1 MIRDSFR
8 GSEEAGRVVRS
19 VDNSNGGLLS
29 SKEAE
34 EDKGEAGAYSRL
46 AAFQIFFFPAC
57 GGLLFGYDIGATSAV
72 IPQLC
77 DADYSGVKW
86 QQMVDDSAFL
96 QGAIT
101 SSELIGA
108 MLGCIICFKVADD
121 MGRRR
126 GLMLASVLFFIGAI
140 IEYIS
145 GDPSWTA
152 DTGIGVLVTGRLIYG
167 FGCGFAMHGAP
178 AYIGE
183 MAPSAI
189 RGMLVSLKEAFIVL
203 GIVLGYSIGYANSTV
218 EGGWRNT
225 YIASSGF
232 AVIMGIGMYFLPY
245 SCRWLALKGRVEE
258 AKHSLK
264 FVTPEPP
271 PSEIAA
277 IEEVAQKASAYNQN
291 TTLSED
297 WTMLSSPTVYPA
309 MLAGVGL
316 VVLQQITGQPSVLY
330 YADTIFADIGID
342 AAASIGISSFKLVA
356 TLLATIYVDKYG
368 RKLLLYIGCTLM
380 LVALVVLGTA
390 FLFPYTS
397 AEDCNG
403 NTTRDDCPSTCEWAA
418 SCGTACSGN
427 NIAAL
432 TVLVCVY

>member
-86 QQMVDDSAFL
+86 HQMVDDSAFL

-140 IEYIS
+140 
-145 GDPSWTA
+145 
-152 DTGIGVLVTGRLIYG
+152 
-167 FGCGFAMHGAP
+167 
-178 AYIGE
+178 
-183 MAPSAI
+183 
-189 RGMLVSLKEAFIVL
+189 
-203 GIVLGYSIGYANSTV
+203 
-218 EGGWRNT
+218 
-225 YIASSGF
+225 
-232 AVIMGIGMYFLPY
+232 
-245 SCRWLALKGRVEE
+245 
-258 AKHSLK
+258 
-264 FVTPEPP
+264 
-271 PSEIAA
+271 
-277 IEEVAQKASAYNQN
+277 
-291 TTLSED
+291 
-297 WTMLSSPTVYPA
+297 
-309 MLAGVGL
+309 
-316 VVLQQITGQPSVLY
+316 
-330 YADTIFADIGID
+330 
-342 AAASIGISSFKLVA
+342 
-356 TLLATIYVDKYG
+356 
-368 RKLLLYIGCTLM
+368 
-380 LVALVVLGTA
+380 
-390 FLFPYTS
+390 FLF
-397 AEDCNG
+397 
-403 NTTRDDCPSTCEWAA
+403 
-418 SCGTACSGN
+418 
-427 NIAAL
+427 I
-432 TVLVCVY
+432 